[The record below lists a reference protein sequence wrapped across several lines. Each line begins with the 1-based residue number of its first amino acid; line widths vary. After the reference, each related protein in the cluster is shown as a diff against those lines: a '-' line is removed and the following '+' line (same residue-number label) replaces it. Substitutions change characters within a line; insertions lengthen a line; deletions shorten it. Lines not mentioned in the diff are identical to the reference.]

1 MNEEELKEVI
11 HSETDVPAPDEVAE
25 VAAEEQEELAER
37 VKTLSP
43 GQLVLKRFFR
53 SKLSVIGLSII
64 VFLFLVCFI
73 GPLFSPNMDYKTID
87 YDGPDIVTSNPIT
100 YVEGGETYTM
110 YDIEYTPSINIK
122 APPSAKHW
130 FGTDLMAQDVFMR
143 LLYGGRISL
152 TIGFMVVILETL
164 IGVIIGGIAGYF
176 GGIVDMIIMRII
188 DVFYCIPQMPILFIC
203 SALLDAYQVGGFT
216 RIYWLLLVLVVF
228 GWAGTAR
235 MVRGQILSLREQ
247 EFMLAAKSMG
257 IPAHRKIFLH
267 LVPNVMP
274 QLIVSMTLGLGSVIL
289 TESTLS
295 FLNLG
300 VQMPQATWGNMLSCL
315 TSDSTVIQNNFWMWG
330 PAGICIMLA
339 VLSFNFIGD
348 GLRDAFDPK
357 MKK

>member
-1 MNEEELKEVI
+1 MNEETKL
-11 HSETDVPAPDEVAE
+11 
-25 VAAEEQEELAER
+25 AAESELAHAPLPEPDTQPQEDLSER

-53 SKLSVIGLSII
+53 SKLSVIGLVIL
-64 VFLFLVCFI
+64 VMLFLICFI
-73 GPLFSPNMDYKTID
+73 GPLFSPDMDYKTVD
-87 YDGPDIVTSNPIT
+87 YDGAEQITAEKIT
-100 YVEGGETYTM
+100 YEVNGETYTM
-110 YDIEYTPSINIK
+110 YDIQYTPSINLK
-122 APPSAKHW
+122 GAPSSKHLL
-130 FGTDLMAQDVFMR
+130 GTDENGRDVLLRLM
-143 LLYGGRISL
+143 YGGRISL
-152 TIGFMVVILETL
+152 TIGFVVILLEM
-164 IGVIIGGIAGYF
+164 IVGVILGGIAGYF
-176 GGIVDMIIMRII
+176 GGVVDQIIMRIV

-203 SALLDAYQVGGFT
+203 SALLSANEINGFA
-216 RIYWLLLVLVVF
+216 RIYWLMLVLVVF

-247 EFMLAAKSMG
+247 EFMLAARSMG
-257 IPAHRKIFLH
+257 LPAGRKIFRH

-274 QLIVSMTLGLGSVIL
+274 QLIVQMTLGLGGIIL

-295 FLNLG
+295 FLGLG
-300 VQMPQATWGNMLSCL
+300 VPIPYSTWGNMLSCL
-315 TSDSTVIQNNFWMWG
+315 TKGDFSILSDHFNIWG